1 MAVCHLAGMF
11 ELIQLKLC
19 GVLLFV
25 VFFLQLLGK
34 HKNME
39 SMVELLQLYQMEDE
53 AYNSLAEATT
63 ELYQYLLQPFRDMT
77 ELAMLRRQQI
87 KVW

>member
-25 VFFLQLLGK
+25 GFFYSFWENIRTWK
-34 HKNME
+34 E

-63 ELYQYLLQPFRDMT
+63 ELY
-77 ELAMLRRQQI
+77 
-87 KVW
+87 